1 MFHFFSKLIP
11 NIGGIIRVRLFYLSL
26 TFKWVE
32 IKKFDFLKVVTFK
45 ILDHRTPRIVSDLYL
60 YNLYYKNAI
69 IVQKG
74 VQ

>member
-11 NIGGIIRVRLFYLSL
+11 NIGGTITVRLFYLSL